1 MKERKILRIIS
12 GLAKGKRLKAPAG
25 LNTRPITDM
34 IKEALF
40 NVLGNRVM
48 ESKFLDLFAG
58 SGSVGI
64 EALSRGAKKVVFV
77 DSSGEAIKVIKEN
90 LANCGLESDYEVY
103 RSDVFKALGL
113 LHRQVSRFELIYIDP
128 PFTNERI
135 FNEVMGALGNV
146 DILESDGI
154 VVIRT
159 PRKKDILP
167 TFNQLQRDR
176 VSNYGESN
184 LNYYSIHE
192 EDTKH
197 DGDFSHIR

>member
-1 MKERKILRIIS
+1 
-12 GLAKGKRLKAPAG
+12 
-25 LNTRPITDM
+25 M

-48 ESKFLDLFAG
+48 ESDFLDLFAG

-64 EALSRGAKKVVFV
+64 EALSRGANKVVFV

-90 LANCGLESDYEVY
+90 IANCGLASDCELY
-103 RSDVFKALGL
+103 RSDVFKALDLIQRHGT
-113 LHRQVSRFELIYIDP
+113 RFDLIYIDP
-128 PFTNERI
+128 PFTNQRI
-135 FNEVMGALGNV
+135 FNEVMGVVGNLN
-146 DILESDGI
+146 ILKYDGI

-159 PRKKDILP
+159 PRKKDIP
-167 TFNQLQRDR
+167 PIFNQLQRYR

-197 DGDFSHIR
+197 DGDFSHIG

>member
-1 MKERKILRIIS
+1 MRVIS
-12 GLAKGKRLKAPAG
+12 GLAKGKRLKAPTG

-40 NVLGNRVM
+40 NVLGHRVM
-48 ESKFLDLFAG
+48 GSNFLDLFAG

-77 DSSGEAIKVIKEN
+77 DSSGEAIKFIKAN
-90 LANCGLESDYEVY
+90 LANCGLEGDYEVY
-103 RSDVFKALGL
+103 RSDVFKALVILERHGT
-113 LHRQVSRFELIYIDP
+113 RFDLIYIDP
-128 PFTNERI
+128 PFSNERI
-135 FNEVMGALGNV
+135 FSEVMGVLGKV

-159 PRKKDILP
+159 PRKKDIP
-167 TFNQLQRDR
+167 TTFNRLERYR
-176 VSNYGESN
+176 VSNYGESI
-184 LNYYSIHE
+184 LNYYCRHE

-197 DGDFSHIR
+197 DGDFSHIG

>member
-1 MKERKILRIIS
+1 MRVIS

-48 ESKFLDLFAG
+48 ESEFLDLFAG

-90 LANCGLESDYEVY
+90 LANCSLVSDYEVY

-113 LHRQVSRFELIYIDP
+113 LRRHGTRFDLIYIDP

-135 FNEVMGALGNV
+135 FNEVMGVVGNM
-146 DILESDGI
+146 DILECNGI
-154 VVIRT
+154 MVIRT
-159 PRKKDILP
+159 PRKKDISP
-167 TFNQLQRDR
+167 IFNQLQRYR
-176 VSNYGESN
+176 LSNYGESN
-184 LNYYSIHE
+184 LNYYSAHE

>member
-1 MKERKILRIIS
+1 MRIIS

>member
-1 MKERKILRIIS
+1 
-12 GLAKGKRLKAPAG
+12 
-25 LNTRPITDM
+25 M

-64 EALSRGAKKVVFV
+64 EALSRGANKVVFV

-90 LANCGLESDYEVY
+90 LGNCGLESNYEVY

-113 LHRQVSRFELIYIDP
+113 LERHGTRFDLIYIDP

-135 FNEVMGALGNV
+135 FNEVMGVMGKV

-159 PRKKDILP
+159 PRKKDIP
-167 TFNQLQRDR
+167 ATFNHIQRFR

-197 DGDFSHIR
+197 DGDFSHIG

>member
-1 MKERKILRIIS
+1 
-12 GLAKGKRLKAPAG
+12 
-25 LNTRPITDM
+25 M

-40 NVLGNRVM
+40 NVLGNRVI
-48 ESKFLDLFAG
+48 ESDFLDLFAG

-90 LANCGLESDYEVY
+90 LTNCGWESDSEVY
-103 RSDVFKALGL
+103 RSDVFKALGV
-113 LHRQVSRFELIYIDP
+113 LHRHGTRFDLIYIDP
-128 PFTNERI
+128 PFTNEKI
-135 FNEVMGALGNV
+135 FNEVMSVLGKV
-146 DILESDGI
+146 DILDSDGI

-159 PRKKDILP
+159 PRKKDIP
-167 TFNQLQRDR
+167 TTFSMLEKYR

-184 LNYYSIHE
+184 LNYYCRHE

-197 DGDFSHIR
+197 DGDFSHIG